1 MERISII
8 GSGFCGTAL
17 AVQLLR
23 QTTRPLHLRLLNRTG
38 QLARGLAYG
47 TRSAS
52 HILNVP
58 AERMSLFDE
67 QPEDFL
73 SFARQG
79 LPNAQPGDF
88 LPRSLY
94 GDYLQQR
101 LQQAIDA
108 KQTLVRFDCLTSHVI
123 DLQQHPEGTQLCLDD
138 GQLIT
143 SDRVVIATGNF
154 PPTTPPALRG
164 ITADPRYI
172 ADPWRE
178 DALDNISADARV
190 LLLGSGLTMYDM
202 ALALQDRGHHGPL
215 QAISRRAMQP
225 HGHRANTQHPK
236 LPSLPATLLAGTSKV
251 GTLVRQVRTF
261 IADAQADG
269 FDWRD
274 AVAALRPITPTL
286 WQNLTDLE
294 RQRFLRHLQPYW
306 EVHRH
311 RAAPTI
317 TQRIESLR
325 QGGRL
330 HVQAGRLLKADTTDR
345 ALEVHFQQRGTCST
359 QTLAIDHII
368 NCTGPCNNLQHLDE
382 PMFKALHSRGAICP
396 DTHHLGLEVDTHYRL
411 LDDNG
416 NAQVNLY
423 LLSPM
428 LRARYWES
436 SAVPELRQHAQQL
449 ATILLGQ

>member
-17 AVQLLR
+17 AIQLLR
-23 QTTRPLHLRLLNRTG
+23 QATRPLHLRLFNRSG

-67 QPEDFL
+67 QSSDFL
-73 SFARQG
+73 TFARQH

-101 LQQAIDA
+101 LQEAIEA
-108 KQTLVRFDCLTSHVI
+108 KQALVHFDCLASHVI
-123 DLQQHPEGTQLCLDD
+123 DLQQTAEGMQLCLDD
-138 GQLIT
+138 GQTIIC
-143 SDRVVIATGNF
+143 DRVVIATGNF
-154 PPTTPPALRG
+154 SPATPPPLRG
-164 ITADPRYI
+164 IADDPRYI

-178 DALDNISADARV
+178 DALLHVADDARV

-202 ALALQDRGHHGPL
+202 ALALQDKGHRGPL
-215 QAISRRAMQP
+215 QAISRRALQP
-225 HGHRANTQHPK
+225 HGHRDNAQHPK
-236 LPSLPATLLAGTSKV
+236 LPQLPDTLLTGADKLS
-251 GTLVRQVRTF
+251 TLVMQVRTF
-261 IADAQADG
+261 VADAQADG

-274 AVAALRPITPTL
+274 AIAALRPITPAL
-286 WQNLTDLE
+286 WQNLDDQQ
-294 RQRFLRHLQPYW
+294 RRRFLRHLQPYW

-311 RAAPTI
+311 RAAPPI
-317 TQRIESLR
+317 AQRIDSLR
-325 QGGRL
+325 QDGQLR
-330 HVQAGRLLKADTTDR
+330 VQACRLLTASATDE
-345 ALEVHFQQRGTCST
+345 ALLLSVQPRGTCAT
-359 QTLAIDHII
+359 TTLSVDHII
-368 NCTGPCNNLQHLDE
+368 NCTGPCNDLQHLGE
-382 PMFKALHSRGAICP
+382 PMFNALHSRGAIRQ
-396 DTHHLGLEVDTHYRL
+396 DANRIGLEVDTHYRL
-411 LDDNG
+411 LDDSG
-416 NAQVNLY
+416 NAQPNLY

-428 LRARYWES
+428 LRAHYWES

-449 ATILLGQ
+449 ATILLG